1 MTLNTGLSVTL
12 PVGIGLQDW
21 ADCLITDFSN
31 FGAYY
36 PLEDPAKWQDWASQ
50 YNRATNLVEDFPD
63 PYGYAVGQ
71 WREWAERFVQST
83 L

>member
-1 MTLNTGLSVTL
+1 MSGVSVTW
-12 PVGIGLQDW
+12 PVGIGLKDW
-21 ADCLITDFSN
+21 ADCLITDFAA

-36 PLEDPAKWQDWASQ
+36 PLDDPDKWQDWASQ
-50 YNRATNLVEDFPD
+50 YDRATNLVEDFPD